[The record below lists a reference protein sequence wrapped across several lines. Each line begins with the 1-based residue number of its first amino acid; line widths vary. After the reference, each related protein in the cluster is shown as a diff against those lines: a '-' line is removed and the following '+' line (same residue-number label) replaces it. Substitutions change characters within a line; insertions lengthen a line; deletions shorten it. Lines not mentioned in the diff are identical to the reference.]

1 MNSCDP
7 ISMTA
12 TPASLWKCGTTWSDI
27 PVHPEVAREACAI
40 ITTRRA
46 ICCRAPYV
54 WVRMIPRCPD
64 GSFAHANSTQ
74 SCRPR
79 KALLSSGRL
88 CHENGI
94 PSGGERKDRFLAMK
108 RAKLV
113 LAVVCMAV
121 SAAVTAAQWPN
132 ARDALAVLAAQ
143 DDPAALADIRLNSAL
158 RNSPLLIH
166 DNISA
171 ALDAGDAD
179 LAGSFAELARDKD
192 IALDGDLSKRVND
205 AVMEDNSTTQF
216 AKRFAIGLVTGNA
229 DDVASLSGTI
239 AGDLFVFGDIRD
251 VVREGKRLAMGED
264 TDRLILG
271 LATAGLAVTAATYI
285 SVGGVA
291 PVRAGLTLVKDAR
304 KVGRLGEGLT
314 QWAGRSA
321 RQIVDAP
328 MLQNAVASSS
338 VLRPG
343 QTVSAIKAAFR
354 AEKAGAL
361 VRLAKDV
368 GRVSEK
374 AGMRSALDTLR
385 IAEGP
390 KDVARAARLAE
401 SKGGQTRAILKVLGR
416 GALLLA
422 AGAFNLTLWVFGAL
436 LALFGFLSSIKAT
449 TERLTQSWLDRKKAR
464 RLRQQLAAAV

>member
-1 MNSCDP
+1 MAKYRVFWMKRP
-7 ISMTA
+7 RIGLALTGMTVGA
-12 TPASLWKCGTTWSDI
+12 
-27 PVHPEVAREACAI
+27 VACA
-40 ITTRRA
+40 
-46 ICCRAPYV
+46 
-54 WVRMIPRCPD
+54 
-64 GSFAHANSTQ
+64 
-74 SCRPR
+74 
-79 KALLSSGRL
+79 LL
-88 CHENGI
+88 
-94 PSGGERKDRFLAMK
+94 
-108 RAKLV
+108 
-113 LAVVCMAV
+113 
-121 SAAVTAAQWPN
+121 WPH
-132 ARDALAVLAAQ
+132 ARDAGAILAAQ
-143 DDPAALADIRLNSAL
+143 DDPAQLSDIQLDSAL
-158 RNSPLLIH
+158 RNNQAVVAE
-166 DNISA
+166 NIEA
-171 ALDAGDAD
+171 ALAANDAD
-179 LAGSFAELARDKD
+179 LASSFVDLAREKSIPVSDE
-192 IALDGDLSKRVND
+192 LSLRVKD
-205 AVMEDNSTTQF
+205 AVAEQNSTSHF
-216 AKRFAIGLVTGNA
+216 AKRFATGLVTGSA

-251 VVREGKRLAMGED
+251 VVREGKHLAMGED

-271 LATAGLAVTAATYI
+271 LATAGLAVTAATYV

-328 MLQNAVASSS
+328 MLQNAVASGS

-343 QTVSAIKAAFR
+343 QTVTAIKAAFR

-374 AGMRSALDTLR
+374 AGMRGALDTLR

-449 TERLTQSWLDRKKAR
+449 AERLTQSWLDRKKAR
-464 RLRQQLAAAV
+464 RLQQQMAAGVSA

>member
-1 MNSCDP
+1 
-7 ISMTA
+7 MTLCA
-12 TPASLWKCGTTWSDI
+12 VACVLLW
-27 PVHPEVAREACAI
+27 PH
-40 ITTRRA
+40 
-46 ICCRAPYV
+46 
-54 WVRMIPRCPD
+54 
-64 GSFAHANSTQ
+64 
-74 SCRPR
+74 
-79 KALLSSGRL
+79 
-88 CHENGI
+88 
-94 PSGGERKDRFLAMK
+94 
-108 RAKLV
+108 
-113 LAVVCMAV
+113 
-121 SAAVTAAQWPN
+121 
-132 ARDALAVLAAQ
+132 ARDAGAILAAQ
-143 DDPAALADIRLNSAL
+143 DDPAQLSDIQLDSAL
-158 RNSPLLIH
+158 RSNQAMVAE
-166 DNISA
+166 NIEA
-171 ALDAGDAD
+171 ALDANDAD
-179 LAGSFAELARDKD
+179 LAGSFVDLAQEKSISLSDELS
-192 IALDGDLSKRVND
+192 LRVSN
-205 AVMEDNSTTQF
+205 AVADQNSTSQF
-216 AKRFAIGLVTGNA
+216 AKRFATGLVTGNA

-251 VVREGKRLAMGED
+251 VVREGKHLAMGED

-271 LATAGLAVTAATYI
+271 LATAGLAVTAATYV

-291 PVRAGLTLVKDAR
+291 PLRAGLTLVKDAR

-328 MLQNAVASSS
+328 MLQNAVASGS

-343 QTVSAIKAAFR
+343 QTVTAIKAAFR

-374 AGMRSALDTLR
+374 AGMRGALDTLR

-464 RLRQQLAAAV
+464 RLQQQMAAGVSA